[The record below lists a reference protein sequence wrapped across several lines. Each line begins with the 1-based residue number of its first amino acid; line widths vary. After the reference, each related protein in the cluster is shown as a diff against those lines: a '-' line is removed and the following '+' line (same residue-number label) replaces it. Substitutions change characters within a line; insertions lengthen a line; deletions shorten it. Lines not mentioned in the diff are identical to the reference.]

1 MKAGHR
7 VDLPIE
13 HITKYVLCS
22 VYLIVTEDIA
32 LTHLFS
38 YSLQSLSMNVVMEK
52 NITYC
57 PLKKGVL

>member
-13 HITKYVLCS
+13 HLTKYVLCS

-38 YSLQSLSMNVVMEK
+38 YSLQSLSMNVS
-52 NITYC
+52 
-57 PLKKGVL
+57 